1 MAHPVASILKGIT
14 MALLSMAL
22 LASCSSTKHVPEGQ
36 LLLDKVTINIEDP
49 HSDVERTQLYNYLR
63 QNANHRVLG
72 GLKLQLG
79 FYNLSGKDSNNW
91 FNRWIQRVGT
101 PPVIYDSTLTIASAD
116 QLSTALR
123 NKGFMKNTVSYRVS
137 ADSVR
142 RKAKVDYDITLGEPY
157 RIQSIGYDIADET
170 LKEAIL
176 ADSARFTIHSGD
188 LLDYNRLDEWRQ
200 MITDNLRNKGYYAFN
215 KEYISFVADTAA
227 DSHAVDLTLQSRAPY
242 HNDRMPYYTE
252 HEPFFIRNVT

>member
-116 QLSTALR
+116 Q
-123 NKGFMKNTVSYRVS
+123 
-137 ADSVR
+137 
-142 RKAKVDYDITLGEPY
+142 
-157 RIQSIGYDIADET
+157 
-170 LKEAIL
+170 
-176 ADSARFTIHSGD
+176 
-188 LLDYNRLDEWRQ
+188 
-200 MITDNLRNKGYYAFN
+200 
-215 KEYISFVADTAA
+215 
-227 DSHAVDLTLQSRAPY
+227 
-242 HNDRMPYYTE
+242 
-252 HEPFFIRNVT
+252 